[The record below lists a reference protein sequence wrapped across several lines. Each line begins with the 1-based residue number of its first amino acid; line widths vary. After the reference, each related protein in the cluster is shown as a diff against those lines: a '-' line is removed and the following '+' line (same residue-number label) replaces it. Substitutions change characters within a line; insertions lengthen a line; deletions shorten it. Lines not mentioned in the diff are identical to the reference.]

1 MREMRTARRDK
12 PEVLSTED
20 DDLVTSKK
28 MYRRIAEL
36 REHIRHP
43 EADFDTRKELTKRME
58 RICRLLNKNKKG
70 KKEIKRQAL
79 LEARNSVQRRRRCL
93 PKGEGSQRPLEAP

>member
-58 RICRLLNKNKKG
+58 RICRLLNKKKKG

-79 LEARNSVQRRRRCL
+79 LEARNSVLRRHRRRR
-93 PKGEGSQRPLEAP
+93 KSRRSRR